1 MRQQEVRD
9 ILRKEPFQPFRIHL
23 SNGET
28 YDLRH
33 PELALLTRNSVHVV
47 VPSSDQKDTDR
58 VVQCDLLHVA
68 AMEPIDGASTT

>member
-1 MRQQEVRD
+1 MRQQEVQD
-9 ILRKEPFQPFRIHL
+9 VLRKEPFQPFRIHL

-28 YDLRH
+28 YDVRH
-33 PELALLTRNSVHVV
+33 PELALLTRSSVHVV

-68 AMEPIDGASTT
+68 VMEPIDGASRT